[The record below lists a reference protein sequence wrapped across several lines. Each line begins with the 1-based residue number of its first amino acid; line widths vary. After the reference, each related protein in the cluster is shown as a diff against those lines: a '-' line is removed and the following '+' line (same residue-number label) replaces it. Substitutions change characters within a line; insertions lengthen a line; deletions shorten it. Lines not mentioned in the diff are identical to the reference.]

1 MIPAR
6 FAPIVFGFMVSGMM
20 SCVVSGIATLKALG
34 FVEDLFSQWM
44 SAWVFS
50 WSVAFPTIWIVA
62 PLVRRMVARMTTAI

>member
-34 FVEDLFSQWM
+34 FVEDLFSQWI